1 MSIRAKKI
9 LVFLVPVIL
18 VVGLDQ
24 FTKYVVRTNST
35 LHRLDLIDGW
45 LAFNFTKNPGMA
57 LGMDWLSTPAIS
69 TIAIIATIG
78 ITTYILLTLNK
89 AGYAY
94 LICMGMVVGGAL
106 GNIADRLYMGIV
118 GGYGGILDG
127 HVVDFIHFY
136 LRIGDF
142 SVFPYIFN
150 VADIAIST
158 SIIILLLFHKRIMPL
173 EDENPEDGND
183 DTEAAFTS
191 ERTGENSTEGVSTG
205 IGNSEEESL
214 DNKSEDPNDHNKPSG
229 S

>member
-9 LVFLVPVIL
+9 LVFFVPVVI
-18 VVGLDQ
+18 VIVLDQ
-24 FTKYVVRTNST
+24 ISKYLVRTNST
-35 LHRLDLIDGW
+35 LHRLDLIEGW

-57 LGMDWLSTPAIS
+57 LGMDWLSTPTIS

-94 LICMGMVVGGAL
+94 LICMGLIVGGAL
-106 GNIADRLYMGIV
+106 GNIMDRIFMGIV

-136 LRIGDF
+136 LKIGDF

-158 SIIILLLFHKRIMPL
+158 SIITLLIFHKSIMPL
-173 EDENPEDGND
+173 EEEDHQNEIV
-183 DTEAAFTS
+183 DTETAATS
-191 ERTGENSTEGVSTG
+191 ET
-205 IGNSEEESL
+205 IEEIKLEAKSSDSL
-214 DNKSEDPNDHNKPSG
+214 DHSDTV
-229 S
+229 

>member
-9 LVFLVPVIL
+9 LVFLVPVII
-18 VVGLDQ
+18 VIGLDQ
-24 FTKYVVRTNST
+24 ISKYVVRTNST

-57 LGMDWLSTPAIS
+57 LGMDWLSTPTIS

-94 LICMGMVVGGAL
+94 LICMGMIVGGAL
-106 GNIADRLYMGIV
+106 GNIADRLYMGVV

-136 LRIGDF
+136 LKIGDF

-173 EDENPEDGND
+173 EDEDHDDGKEVT
-183 DTEAAFTS
+183 DTTDKR
-191 ERTGENSTEGVSTG
+191 ERTGVEITKGENLES
-205 IGNSEEESL
+205 NSEG
-214 DNKSEDPNDHNKPSG
+214 PNDKNDPG
-229 S
+229 AF

>member
-1 MSIRAKKI
+1 MSVRAKKF
-9 LVFLVPVIL
+9 LVFFVPVIIVL
-18 VVGLDQ
+18 VLDQ
-24 FTKYVVRTNST
+24 ISKYLIRTNIT
-35 LHRLDLIDGW
+35 LHRLDLIEGW

-57 LGMDWLSTPAIS
+57 LGMNWLSTPTIS

-106 GNIADRLYMGIV
+106 GNITDRIFMGIV

-136 LRIGDF
+136 LKIGDF

-150 VADIAIST
+150 VADMAIST
-158 SIIILLLFHKRIMPL
+158 SIITLLLFHKRLMPIEGADL
-173 EDENPEDGND
+173 EGVRVDDETERKSEG
-183 DTEAAFTS
+183 TEAIRFETK
-191 ERTGENSTEGVSTG
+191 TDDLNNSSDTA
-205 IGNSEEESL
+205 
-214 DNKSEDPNDHNKPSG
+214 G